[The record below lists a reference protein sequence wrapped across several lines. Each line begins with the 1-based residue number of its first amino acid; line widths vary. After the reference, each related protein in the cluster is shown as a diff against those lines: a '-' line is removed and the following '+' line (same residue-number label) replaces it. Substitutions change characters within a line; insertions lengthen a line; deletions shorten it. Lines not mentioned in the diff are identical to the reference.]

1 MNQETLDNII
11 SRIELFLKSNK
22 RIILKCRFVRF
33 IRFDKNQM
41 IISKNPQFTGISAR
55 QQLEFTTHLLLTD

>member
-1 MNQETLDNII
+1 MYNIKGEFLMNQETLDNII

-33 IRFDKNQM
+33 IRFDKKVLIDLMHQ
-41 IISKNPQFTGISAR
+41 TL
-55 QQLEFTTHLLLTD
+55 LEYK

>member
-1 MNQETLDNII
+1 MRKYYDEKEFKMKKNK
-11 SRIELFLKSNK
+11 LFKENTTY
-22 RIILKCRFVRF
+22 IF
-33 IRFDKNQM
+33 IRNQM

>member
-1 MNQETLDNII
+1 MYNIKGEFLMNQETLDNII

-33 IRFDKNQM
+33 IRFDKKVL
-41 IISKNPQFTGISAR
+41 IDFAK
-55 QQLEFTTHLLLTD
+55 

>member
-22 RIILKCRFVRF
+22 RIILKCR
-33 IRFDKNQM
+33 
-41 IISKNPQFTGISAR
+41 
-55 QQLEFTTHLLLTD
+55 LLDLLDLIKKCL